1 MMTIDDYKSLTDPT
15 YVKPVNFYVIAGN
28 YNEYLEYAKN
38 HAVKYPD
45 EKRRILFVQDQETF
59 RGTENPEG
67 IFIGTWRKRLDI
79 EQVLHVLY
87 LVTKDKERSRK
98 IRDLFK
104 EISYAYA

>member
-28 YNEYLEYAKN
+28 YNEYLEYAKKN
-38 HAVKYPD
+38 ALDYPED
-45 EKRRILFVQDQETF
+45 KRRILFVVDRETF
-59 RGTENPEG
+59 RGVENPQG
-67 IFIGTWRKRLDI
+67 VFIGTWRKRLDI
-79 EQVLHVLY
+79 EHVLHAVY
-87 LVTKDKERSRK
+87 VATKDKEKSRK

>member
-1 MMTIDDYKSLTDPT
+1 MTTDDYKSMTDPN

-67 IFIGTWRKRLDI
+67 IFIGTWRNRLDI
-79 EQVLHVLY
+79 EHILHVLY
-87 LVTKDKERSRK
+87 VAMRDKERSRK
-98 IRDLFK
+98 IRHLFR
-104 EISYAYA
+104 EIGHAD

>member
-15 YVKPVNFYVIAGN
+15 FVRPVNFYVVAGN

-59 RGTENPEG
+59 RGVENPEG
-67 IFIGTWRKRLDI
+67 ILIGTWRNRLDI
-79 EQVLHVLY
+79 KTVLHVLY
-87 LVTKDKERSRK
+87 VCTKDIQRARK
-98 IRDLFK
+98 IRILFQ
-104 EISYAYA
+104 SVL